1 MKTISLTLQT
11 IKGVKCGTIRVDDKC
26 IIPKMESLPLDLTDE
41 EYRICCDMIE
51 FIKRE
56 TK

>member
-1 MKTISLTLQT
+1 MRIISLTFLT
-11 IKGVKCGTIRVDDKC
+11 VKGIKCGSISVDNKY
-26 IIPKMESLPLDLTDE
+26 IVPKIESLPMDLTDE